1 MIIYIAGFL
10 IFLITP
16 AALLPAV
23 IAGYHFADNKARNLA
38 WSLLFALFM
47 GFCGYCFK
55 DPASNP
61 DMVRYMAM
69 LGNYYGKPL
78 VESFNQSFENL
89 YAVDIWFHIISLTG
103 NKQLLPA
110 SVTFIYY
117 LIVFYVLGDFKNRFK
132 LSIGDFALLFFWVFW
147 ASQYAFIINSFRSYV
162 AYAMMFLGIYRMEI
176 QKKTGPLLLFLF
188 VCPLFMH
195 FSSALLLILAVAA
208 KIITKMKVK
217 PWPLIII
224 GSVMMR
230 SIVFTMNQAFMG
242 ISASGGIIGHIKTMV
257 TKAENYYSWNQG
269 GWVDQVKNSGLY
281 TVARIF
287 CAGIVAFTL
296 YVLLKEWFHKGM
308 KEYSEGRKNS
318 VILKSEEFSSF
329 MIIYLLFTAQ
339 TFLIAAPEC
348 FRFVFP
354 ALPYIGMIYMEAT
367 MNKKVDNDDFLIN
380 RAFLVLAG
388 LAGIVINVYNMNSMI
403 PVGKYLLDSFST
415 GIIRIL
421 LGA

>member
-1 MIIYIAGFL
+1 MLLKGQTFADATVASL
-10 IFLITP
+10 IFRQACPFQIFFQLSVSI
-16 AALLPAV
+16 LP
-23 IAGYHFADNKARNLA
+23 R
-38 WSLLFALFM
+38 
-47 GFCGYCFK
+47 
-55 DPASNP
+55 DPPLSQLWQGTTRP
-61 DMVRYMAM
+61 SGVTAM
-69 LGNYYGKPL
+69 LLSAAP
-78 VESFNQSFENL
+78 QSG
-89 YAVDIWFHIISLTG
+89 ADSPIS
-103 NKQLLPA
+103 
-110 SVTFIYY
+110 
-117 LIVFYVLGDFKNRFK
+117 
-132 LSIGDFALLFFWVFW
+132 
-147 ASQYAFIINSFRSYV
+147 
-162 AYAMMFLGIYRMEI
+162 
-176 QKKTGPLLLFLF
+176 
-188 VCPLFMH
+188 
-195 FSSALLLILAVAA
+195 
-208 KIITKMKVK
+208 
-217 PWPLIII
+217 
-224 GSVMMR
+224 
-230 SIVFTMNQAFMG
+230 

-367 MNKKVDNDDFLIN
+367 MNKQVDNDDLLIN